1 MKKIFSIMWKDL
13 VLRFSSPAEWLFFL
27 ILPIVFTVVLAGG
40 TGGTGDTRVR
50 LAIADQAQSELS
62 AELIAALEQSDT
74 VRPDVMSLS
83 QAEGQLSAREV
94 SVALIIPPDFDL
106 DTLKQGRIELELR
119 QQPNNMNAS
128 IAGRAVGAI
137 LQRVSSAVDIATQAT
152 AEAEALRPF
161 ATDTE
166 RLQYF
171 NAALDA
177 AQEEID
183 SAPSRLETSVG
194 STSTGID
201 YDPGAS
207 SSAGQLITWV
217 FIPLLAISAGFAY
230 ERQQGTLR
238 RLLTTP
244 THKSIFLLGTITG
257 NVLTAIA
264 QMLLLVGFGI
274 LVMKLNWGQSP
285 AGLAVMLISF
295 ALASAAL
302 GTTLGTFVKT
312 EGQASGLSMMLGMVM
327 ALMGGC
333 WYPIEL
339 FPPAVQNASK
349 ILPTNWA
356 MQGLLNLVHRG
367 QGLEGILPHAGVL
380 LGFAVVFFVIG
391 VLRFRY
397 E

>member
-40 TGGTGDTRVR
+40 TGGSGDTRVR
-50 LAIADQAQSELS
+50 LAVADQAQSELS
-62 AELIAALEQSDT
+62 AELIAVLEESDT

-83 QAEGQLSAREV
+83 QAEGQLSARDV

-119 QQPNNMNAS
+119 QRPNDMNAS
-128 IAGRAVGAI
+128 IAARAVSAI

-152 AEAEALRPF
+152 TEAEALRPF

-171 NAALDA
+171 NAALDV
-177 AQEEID
+177 AQQEID
-183 SAPSRLETSVG
+183 NAPSRLETTVG

-217 FIPLLAISAGFAY
+217 FIPLLGISGGFAY

-244 THKSIFLLGTITG
+244 TQKSIFLLGTITG
-257 NVLTAIA
+257 NVLTALA

-312 EGQASGLSMMLGMVM
+312 EGQATGLSMMLGMVM

>member
-1 MKKIFSIMWKDL
+1 MKKILAIIWKDL
-13 VLRFSSPAEWLFFL
+13 VLRFTSPAEWLFFL
-27 ILPIVFTVVLAGG
+27 ILPIVFTLVLAGG
-40 TGGTGDTRVR
+40 TGGTEDDRVR
-50 LAIADQAQSELS
+50 LAVADQAQSKLS

-74 VRPDVMSLS
+74 VRPDVMTLNE
-83 QAEGQLSAREV
+83 AEGQISAREV
-94 SVALIIPPDFDL
+94 AAALILPADFDL
-106 DTLKQGRIELELR
+106 ETLKKGRIELELR
-119 QQPNNMNAS
+119 QQPNNMDAL
-128 IAGRAVGAI
+128 IAQRSVSAI
-137 LQRVSSAVDIATQAT
+137 LQRVSSAVDIASQAT
-152 AEAEALRPF
+152 SEAEALRPF

-166 RLQYF
+166 RLQFF
-171 NAALDA
+171 NAALED
-177 AQEEID
+177 AQEKIET
-183 SAPSRLETSVG
+183 APNRLKINEG
-194 STSTGID
+194 FDNDEID

-217 FIPLLAISAGFAY
+217 FIPLLGISGGFAY

-244 THKSIFLLGTITG
+244 TAKSTFLLGTIVG
-257 NVLTAIA
+257 NVLTALA
-264 QMLLLVGFGI
+264 QMILLVGFGI

-285 AGLAVMLISF
+285 AGLAVMMISF

-302 GTTLGTFVKT
+302 GTTLGTFVKS
-312 EGQASGLSMMLGMVM
+312 EGQASGLSIMLGMVM
-327 ALMGGC
+327 ALLGGC

-339 FPPAVQNASK
+339 FPQAVQTAVK

-380 LGFAVVFFVIG
+380 LGFAVVFFIVGI
-391 VLRFRY
+391 LRFRY